1 MSVPANSIAARTI
14 ARRLCTA
21 LVLSA
26 LVWLGGLSRAEAG
39 IDVWTTNGP
48 YGGTIRSLAIDPQS
62 STTLYA
68 SVEGVD
74 VNGAP
79 TVEGVFKST
88 DEGGSWTAI
97 NTGLTNPGGISLA
110 IDPQTPTTL
119 YAAGWGGVFKSI
131 DAGNNWTAV
140 NTGLPTPTSV
150 GVLAIDP
157 QTPTSLYVVYRASG
171 GGVFKSTDGGGSW
184 SRTGLTTGN
193 AISALAIDSRTPT
206 TLYAGTWGDGV
217 LKSTDGSA
225 TWSAVNT
232 GLTNLTVIS
241 LAIDSQTPTTLYAG
255 TAGSGAFKSTDAGGS
270 WTAANSSLPTTILSV
285 EVHPLRRH
293 LSGRRL
299 QEH

>member
-1 MSVPANSIAARTI
+1 MKLDASMSVPANSIAARTI

-88 DEGGSWTAI
+88 DEG
-97 NTGLTNPGGISLA
+97 
-110 IDPQTPTTL
+110 
-119 YAAGWGGVFKSI
+119 
-131 DAGNNWTAV
+131 
-140 NTGLPTPTSV
+140 
-150 GVLAIDP
+150 
-157 QTPTSLYVVYRASG
+157 
-171 GGVFKSTDGGGSW
+171 
-184 SRTGLTTGN
+184 
-193 AISALAIDSRTPT
+193 
-206 TLYAGTWGDGV
+206 
-217 LKSTDGSA
+217 A

-270 WTAANSSLPTTILSV
+270 WTAVNSGLPTTILSV
-285 EVHPLRRH
+285 EVLALDPQTPTILYAGTFRDGVFKTTNGAATWSAVNTGLTNTRRPVKT
-293 LSGRRL
+293 LP
-299 QEH
+299 

>member
-1 MSVPANSIAARTI
+1 MKLEASMSVPANSIAARTI

-48 YGGTIRSLAIDPQS
+48 YGGTIRSLAIDSQS

-79 TVEGVFKST
+79 TVDGVFKST

-119 YAAGWGGVFKSI
+119 YAAGC
-131 DAGNNWTAV
+131 
-140 NTGLPTPTSV
+140 
-150 GVLAIDP
+150 
-157 QTPTSLYVVYRASG
+157 
-171 GGVFKSTDGGGSW
+171 
-184 SRTGLTTGN
+184 
-193 AISALAIDSRTPT
+193 
-206 TLYAGTWGDGV
+206 GDGV
-217 LKSTDGSA
+217 KSI
-225 TWSAVNT
+225 N
-232 GLTNLTVIS
+232 
-241 LAIDSQTPTTLYAG
+241 AG
-255 TAGSGAFKSTDAGGS
+255 NSCS
-270 WTAANSSLPTTILSV
+270 AANNGLLTPDARGVREVDHRRPTHHHVI
-285 EVHPLRRH
+285 E
-293 LSGRRL
+293 
-299 QEH
+299 

>member
-1 MSVPANSIAARTI
+1 MKLEASMSVPANSIAARTI

-74 VNGAP
+74 VNGAS

-119 YAAGWGGVFKSI
+119 YAAGWGAGCKSNHGGVNSS
-131 DAGNNWTAV
+131 AT
-140 NTGLPTPTSV
+140 NTTLPTPTPLRV
-150 GVLAIDP
+150 TANA
-157 QTPTSLYVVYRASG
+157 T
-171 GGVFKSTDGGGSW
+171 
-184 SRTGLTTGN
+184 RT
-193 AISALAIDSRTPT
+193 TPT
-206 TLYAGTWGDGV
+206 TY
-217 LKSTDGSA
+217 
-225 TWSAVNT
+225 
-232 GLTNLTVIS
+232 
-241 LAIDSQTPTTLYAG
+241 P
-255 TAGSGAFKSTDAGGS
+255 
-270 WTAANSSLPTTILSV
+270 
-285 EVHPLRRH
+285 
-293 LSGRRL
+293 
-299 QEH
+299 